1 LYDLGVGFA
10 HATSFYLDFNSVAS
24 AWIENV
30 ELLGGATFNRKS
42 SYMKKQTWKLTNT
55 PGENSRPKNFA
66 DRTLK
71 KIKIQNYL

>member
-1 LYDLGVGFA
+1 VLVLP
-10 HATSFYLDFNSVAS
+10 TSFYLDFDSAALKFVAS
-24 AWIENV
+24 VWIENA